1 MAQKRGDGARRAGGK
16 PQVDGVGVKQAPGS
30 PPEAKAEKACE
41 QCLALQRQ
49 VRELR
54 ESRDRALEDLARAR
68 EEVNTL
74 RLLRAHQGEPRP
86 AASAEPESLPL
97 RYVLVDQLN
106 VQLKRR
112 LGPLHVGTRRLIRLV
127 KGGGTS

>member
-1 MAQKRGDGARRAGGK
+1 MAQQLGDEAQQAGG
-16 PQVDGVGVKQAPGS
+16 
-30 PPEAKAEKACE
+30 EAEKACARC
-41 QCLALQRQ
+41 QALQRE

-54 ESRDRALEDLARAR
+54 EARDRALEDLARAR

-74 RLLRAHQGEPRP
+74 RLLRAQQGEPPP
-86 AASAEPESLPL
+86 AAPAEPESLPL

-106 VQLKRR
+106 LQLKRR

-127 KGGGTS
+127 KGGGDS